1 MLDPASYTIACAL
14 FYRLLG
20 AIYFFA
26 FGAFLF
32 QIRGL
37 IGVNG
42 ILPLKDHL
50 QFLYNYHYKK
60 RLFYAP
66 TLLWLSQSNWALMTL
81 VGSGVVISLI
91 LICGWFPAVCLLLL
105 YVLYLSLVSA
115 GQDFLGFGWEGFL
128 LETTV
133 HAFFM
138 SLTAVPCE
146 MVWFSVNFLLFR
158 FNFQAGAVKLQSGD
172 PSWRNLTA
180 IAHHYQSQPLPNT
193 IAWFAHKL
201 PMWFQKL
208 SVWMMF
214 FFELVAP
221 FGIFFTSGVRFATY
235 LALVG
240 LQFGIW
246 FTGNFS
252 FLNHLTVALCT
263 ILISN
268 SYLSPFLNT
277 PHVEPTAWYVV
288 WSINVVG
295 FFLFIMQFLRLW
307 HNFYRGK
314 LLEKLFYWLSPFH
327 LANRYGI
334 FAVMTIERYEII
346 VEGSNDGIEWK
357 EYLFR
362 YKPSEINRR
371 PRRISPYQPRLDW
384 QAWFLP
390 FTEYFAERWYQNF
403 LVHLLK
409 GTPDVLSLL
418 RSNPFPDA
426 PPRYIRSLIYEYTFT
441 SSKERKATGNWWNR
455 TLIGEYSPTIY
466 LRNKAAE
473 T

>member
-1 MLDPASYTIACAL
+1 MLDPASYTIACSL

-20 AIYFFA
+20 CIYLFT

-42 ILPLKDHL
+42 ILPLKEHL
-50 QFLYNYHYKK
+50 AFLHRFHYRK
-60 RLFYAP
+60 RFFYAP
-66 TLLWLSQSNWALMTL
+66 TLLWLSQSNGALMAL
-81 VGSGVVISLI
+81 VISGIVFSTI
-91 LICGWFPAVCLLLL
+91 LICGWFSSICLIFL

-115 GQDFLGFGWEGFL
+115 GQEFLGFGWEGFI
-128 LETTV
+128 LEITA

-138 SLTAVPCE
+138 SLTVVPVE
-146 MVWFSVNFLLFR
+146 MVWISANFLLFR
-158 FNFQAGAVKLQSGD
+158 FHFQAGAVKIQSHD
-172 PSWRNLTA
+172 PAWRDLTA
-180 IAHHYQSQPLPNT
+180 IAYHYQSQPLPNT

-201 PMWFQKL
+201 PMWFQKF
-208 SVWMMF
+208 SVAMMF
-214 FFELVAP
+214 FLELIVP
-221 FGIFFTSGVRFATY
+221 FGIFFTSGIRFITY
-235 LALVG
+235 LALVS

-252 FLNHLTVALCT
+252 FLNHLTVVFCT

-268 SYLSPFLNT
+268 AYLSPFFTPSEITPPTDFFFWILNG
-277 PHVEPTAWYVV
+277 A
-288 WSINVVG
+288 G
-295 FFLFIMQFLRLW
+295 LFLFCLQFLRLW

-314 LLEKLFYWLSPFH
+314 ALESLFYWFSPFH

-334 FAVMTIERYEII
+334 FAVMTKERYEIVI
-346 VEGSNDGIEWK
+346 EGSEDGIEWK
-357 EYLFR
+357 EYLFK

-390 FTEYFAERWYQNF
+390 FTDYGAERWYQNF
-403 LVHLLK
+403 LIHLLK

-426 PPRYIRSLIYEYTFT
+426 PPRFIRSLIYEYTFT
-441 SSKERKATGNWWNR
+441 SSEERKRTGNWWNR
-455 TLIGEYSPTIY
+455 TLIDEYSPTMH
-466 LRNKAAE
+466 LRKK